1 MFEIQLKA
9 RPVSMC
15 SYGGWLT
22 IHATGDLSEAR
33 KIFAE
38 LTTGMYQELNMV
50 VDIQIV
56 DENGSV
62 VR

>member
-1 MFEIQLKA
+1 MFEVQLKA
-9 RPVSMC
+9 IARSMGA
-15 SYGGWLT
+15 YGGWLT
-22 IHATGDLSEAR
+22 VHATGDLSEAR
-33 KIFAE
+33 RVFAG
-38 LTTGMYQELNMV
+38 LTAGAYQELNMV